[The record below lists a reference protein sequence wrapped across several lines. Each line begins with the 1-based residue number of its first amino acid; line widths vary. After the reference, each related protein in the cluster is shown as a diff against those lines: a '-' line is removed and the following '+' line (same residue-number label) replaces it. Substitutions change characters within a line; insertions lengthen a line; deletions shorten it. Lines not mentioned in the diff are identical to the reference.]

1 MIEKCASICMV
12 IMVLLYAS
20 LLLASTITS
29 YPTHVTTHYISPPLF
44 FSQGSENATLGPNS
58 TSAKLTLVLTKGLA
72 NLITNKGFE
81 YGYAPWSYWE
91 YNDDGSAGSGCL
103 QGYWINSTGFI
114 NWGYIRLINSCLF
127 TWGYYNFI
135 WENITL
141 ITNNISQAT
150 LNYTYRAF
158 VQAFSAEL
166 RFYIYDWN
174 TRSAHLIHSDVL
186 STTPWTSASIDVTSN
201 LTTLQPG
208 VYAFIALLI
217 VYLPYFEG
225 VYVDLDDI
233 SLSIVSNDYVYAN
246 DDVLRIKCINGTYMV
261 KLKLK
266 SHQIVGK
273 INQLTISFRNGR
285 YVAYPIRVENS
296 TVLTSETTS
305 VIFNSSNALQHTGYI
320 YVYVSSNVSTQ
331 ATFNLELT
339 YYTPVTSPAVTVT
352 YPLNI
357 TIITENNSL
366 SSTTE
371 INSSKLEEKHQL
383 STSGIL
389 NNILNRLRESK
400 LESVRYVL
408 RSNPFSPLLNS
419 TIAMD

>member
-1 MIEKCASICMV
+1 MIEKWASMCMV
-12 IMVLLYAS
+12 IMVFLYVS
-20 LLLASTITS
+20 LLLASVITS
-29 YPTHVTTHYISPPLF
+29 YPTHVTIHYISPPLF
-44 FSQGSENATLGPNS
+44 FSQGSENAILGPNS

-72 NLITNKGFE
+72 NLIINKGFE

-114 NWGYIRLINSCLF
+114 NWGYIRLINSCLL
-127 TWGYYNFI
+127 TWGYYNYI

-141 ITNNISQAT
+141 ITNNLSQAT

-158 VQAFSAEL
+158 VLAYSAEL

-174 TRSAHLIHSDVL
+174 TRTAHLIHSYVL

-208 VYAFIALLI
+208 IYAFIALLI
-217 VYLPYFEG
+217 AYRPYG

-273 INQLTISFRNGR
+273 INQLTISLRNGEF
-285 YVAYPIRVENS
+285 VAYPIRVGDNI
-296 TVLTSETTS
+296 VLTSETTS
-305 VIFNSSNALQHTGYI
+305 VIFNSSNALQHRGYI

-339 YYTPVTSPAVTVT
+339 YYTPLTSPAVAVT

-366 SSTTE
+366 SSTIE
-371 INSSKLEEKHQL
+371 MNSSKLEEKHQL

-389 NNILNRLRESK
+389 NNILNRLREGK
-400 LESVRYVL
+400 LRSIKYIL
-408 RSNPFSPLLNS
+408 RSNPHNPLLNN
-419 TIAMD
+419 TITVN